1 MFNIY
6 LAPPRAL
13 ERQGVSAFIRY
24 KMCIHKDILCIYR
37 DKMCIYRDKM
47 CIHKNKIYLVFFRKM
62 WYYKDMKGICLYGSR
77 SS

>member
-13 ERQGVSAFIRY
+13 EPQGVSAFIGY
-24 KMCIHKDILCIYR
+24 KMCT
-37 DKMCIYRDKM
+37 
-47 CIHKNKIYLVFFRKM
+47 HKNKIYLVFFRKI